1 VSWHQSTGDKKTT
14 ALDWSQIH
22 EAGIDFA
29 FVRVASRDSSDGS
42 LYEDTCADSHIQAA
56 LQNDVNVG
64 LYVFSQALTEAEAQE
79 EAEYVLTLAEK
90 YGWKI
95 TLPIVID
102 REAGTYKR
110 LTAGKLS
117 KAKETAVC
125 QAFAETITAAGYQAC
140 VYASYSWINSYID
153 TTSLSGCGIWIAR
166 YNNTTT
172 SNSMKGTAYADLSYD
187 YEFWQYSSVAKV
199 TGYSG
204 NLDVDFWYKDT
215 SAQTKKLKMTANTTS
230 SISLSWSAAGDADGY
245 RVYRYDASQEKYVY
259 LAATTKKSY
268 TDSNLTAGTDYQ
280 YRVRGYWTIGGT
292 KYFGAY
298 STAITATTLPPQ
310 VKNLTVAKRTA
321 TTITLSWDKRKS
333 ATGYRVYRLNTETGK
348 YERIATVKG
357 AANVTYKDTG
367 LTKATEYTYK
377 VRAYKTS
384 EGTNYFGAYSAVTA
398 SVTKPA
404 KVNGLTLSTKS
415 SAVTLTWNKVS
426 RATGYKIY
434 RLNTKT
440 GKYERIAIV
449 KGAATCTYKD
459 TKLTKDKTYTYKVR
473 AYKTYDGK
481 NYHGSYS
488 TEVKIKVK

>member
-1 VSWHQSTGDKKTT
+1 
-14 ALDWSQIH
+14 
-22 EAGIDFA
+22 
-29 FVRVASRDSSDGS
+29 
-42 LYEDTCADSHIQAA
+42 
-56 LQNDVNVG
+56 
-64 LYVFSQALTEAEAQE
+64 
-79 EAEYVLTLAEK
+79 
-90 YGWKI
+90 
-95 TLPIVID
+95 
-102 REAGTYKR
+102 
-110 LTAGKLS
+110 
-117 KAKETAVC
+117 
-125 QAFAETITAAGYQAC
+125 
-140 VYASYSWINSYID
+140 
-153 TTSLSGCGIWIAR
+153 
-166 YNNTTT
+166 
-172 SNSMKGTAYADLSYD
+172 MKGTAYADLSYD

-215 SAQTKKLKMTANTTS
+215 SVQTKKLKMTANTTS

-245 RVYRYDASQEKYVY
+245 RLYRYDASQEKYVY

-268 TDSNLTAGTDYQ
+268 TDSDLTAGTDYQ